1 MEGKRRKE
9 TKGIEENT
17 LAILDTSGFGKK
29 EISVAQHVQNLNDD
43 RLAFLEAVRT
53 ASIVPENG
61 TAPTSKMYQAI
72 FEILREERS
81 LDSIMSSYQL
91 LNELDT
97 RFPSVYISE
106 KTDNESASAVTSLFE
121 LVVVE
126 EAWSPF
132 SFGVDCPFTE
142 KGASREKPAGS
153 LDPSGFHVLIKDLS
167 EMDDEESTEE
177 SQTKL
182 LRTMLL
188 LQYLVHVL
196 EGDFLPRNRAYKE
209 KMNWSL
215 LRDSFLNRILGSR
228 RVSGKALIK
237 DCISVMC
244 MCHVYCGTADDLL
257 CFKNSSADKL
267 KNCSSAAT
275 IALPEIEK
283 CLCTAMQKL
292 LLMIM
297 DLDASKE
304 MADIQGLTTR
314 ADGPRTPV
322 PEIILDELS
331 YNRDMLSPFLQA
343 FHEPR
348 WKLEIVMQYIRKYV
362 AKPSSVRTRRSNG
375 STNDATFPDIL
386 KTFENGSSTK
396 SILKKISVEVAQLLL
411 AHAFQAYLSLSLKD
425 PSEGINDSEKNVG
438 DCSLVEVCEYMITAF
453 SSLKKTNEHIT
464 ILPFGKEALFTAATI
479 LSTKKKASSS

>member
-17 LAILDTSGFGKK
+17 LAILDTSGFGRK

-53 ASIVPENG
+53 ASLVSENG

-72 FEILREERS
+72 FQILREESS

-91 LNELDT
+91 LKELDT
-97 RFPSVYISE
+97 RFPRVYISE
-106 KTDNESASAVTSLFE
+106 KTETESASASTSPFE
-121 LVVVE
+121 IVVVE
-126 EAWSPF
+126 DAWSPF
-132 SFGVDCPFTE
+132 IFGVDCPFTE
-142 KGASREKPAGS
+142 KDASREKPPGS
-153 LDPSGFHVLIKDLS
+153 LDPSGFHLLIKDLS
-167 EMDDEESTEE
+167 EMDNEGSTEE

-182 LRTMLL
+182 LRTMLTF
-188 LQYLVHVL
+188 QYLVYVL

-215 LRDSFLNRILGSR
+215 LRESFLSKVLGSR
-228 RVSGKALIK
+228 RLPCKALIK

-244 MCHVYCGTADDLL
+244 MCHVRCGTADDLL
-257 CFKNSSADKL
+257 LSENSSKDKL
-267 KNCSSAAT
+267 ESCRSPAT

-297 DLDASKE
+297 ELDALKE
-304 MADIQGLTTR
+304 TADMQGLTTR

-362 AKPSSVRTRRSNG
+362 AKPSVRTRRSNG
-375 STNDATFPDIL
+375 SANDATFPDIL
-386 KTFENGSSTK
+386 KGFGNGSSTK
-396 SILKKISVEVAQLLL
+396 SILKKISAEVAQLLL
-411 AHAFQAYLSLSLKD
+411 AHAFQAYLSLSLRD
-425 PSEGINDSEKNVG
+425 PSAGLHDSEENVG
-438 DCSLVEVCEYMITAF
+438 DCSLAEVCKSMIAAF

-479 LSTKKKASSS
+479 LSTQ

>member
-29 EISVAQHVQNLNDD
+29 EISVAQHDQNLNDD
-43 RLAFLEAVRT
+43 RLTFLEAVRT

-72 FEILREERS
+72 FQILREESS

-97 RFPSVYISE
+97 RFPRVYISE
-106 KTDNESASAVTSLFE
+106 KTENESASAVTSLFE

-132 SFGVDCPFTE
+132 IFGVDCPFPE
-142 KGASREKPAGS
+142 KDASRENSSGS
-153 LDPSGFHVLIKDLS
+153 FDPSGFHLLIKDLS
-167 EMDDEESTEE
+167 EMDNEESTKE

-196 EGDFLPRNRAYKE
+196 EGDFLPRNRAYQE

-215 LRDSFLNRILGSR
+215 LRESFLNRILGSR
-228 RVSGKALIK
+228 RVPGKALIK
-237 DCISVMC
+237 DCISL
-244 MCHVYCGTADDLL
+244 MCHVHCGTADDLL
-257 CFKNSSADKL
+257 CFKNSSKDKL
-267 KNCSSAAT
+267 ENCSSAT
-275 IALPEIEK
+275 TFALPEIEK

-297 DLDASKE
+297 ELDASKE
-304 MADIQGLTTR
+304 TADIQGLTTR
-314 ADGPRTPV
+314 ADGVRTPV
-322 PEIILDELS
+322 PETILDELS

-362 AKPSSVRTRRSNG
+362 AKPSVRTRRSNG

-386 KTFENGSSTK
+386 KSFGNGSSTK
-396 SILKKISVEVAQLLL
+396 SILKKISAEVAQLLL

-438 DCSLVEVCEYMITAF
+438 DCSLVEVCKYMITAF
-453 SSLKKTNEHIT
+453 SSLKKTNEGIA

-479 LSTKKKASSS
+479 LSTK